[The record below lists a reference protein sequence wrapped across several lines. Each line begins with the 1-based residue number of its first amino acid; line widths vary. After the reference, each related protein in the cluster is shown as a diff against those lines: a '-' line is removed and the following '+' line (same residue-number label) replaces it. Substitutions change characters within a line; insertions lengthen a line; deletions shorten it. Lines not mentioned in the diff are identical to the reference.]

1 MIHYVFMY
9 IVLYIHIHIYIWYV
23 PIFICT
29 QVNIKLY
36 IYMYIYIS
44 SIYIHILIHYIYI
57 YICISFIHIIYIYI
71 HRMYNIMMWILWYDS
86 WDHLRSAPIPGSSS
100 PCSAEW
106 HLQWVQAPAARDSQ
120 RIRARTTGKP
130 WENHGETMGKW
141 WLIWLNGIWI
151 WPCGQSLHNYMILY
165 GKIHHFLMGNSH
177 YFYGHFP

>member
-1 MIHYVFMY
+1 MY
-9 IVLYIHIHIYIWYV
+9 LCILYYIYTYIYIYIWYV

-36 IYMYIYIS
+36 IYVYIYIS
-44 SIYIHILIHYIYI
+44 SIYIHILIHYI